1 MFSARSKN
9 TQTKSSSGS
18 TTIKSK
24 VLYSEDSR
32 LIEPKFLVKQFDYL
46 EGRNYRQ
53 SDKPNES
60 FMPCDDEEF
69 ERLQVNYLLFR
80 SIFASQFFAPIEES
94 LKKGIKVLEVSTGPG
109 WWLMGMAKDYPRSHF
124 TGVDLMIYPIT
135 LPPKNCHFRVLDMSK
150 GLPYADNTFDFVAQH
165 DTLYRYSQ
173 KDWDCLIPE
182 MIRVTKPGGYIELVE
197 NGGVFQDIG
206 PNMSIW
212 TMRLAVSLQ
221 TRGINLKNAS
231 TLSTILEGHEQL
243 EVIHSS
249 HRSTPVGWYGKTGD
263 IALDSLDRLFY
274 AVKPKVCEDW
284 SMSPAKYDKVTK
296 AASAECKDFRSW
308 VNIHYLV
315 AAKKW

>member
-1 MFSARSKN
+1 
-9 TQTKSSSGS
+9 
-18 TTIKSK
+18 
-24 VLYSEDSR
+24 
-32 LIEPKFLVKQFDYL
+32 
-46 EGRNYRQ
+46 
-53 SDKPNES
+53 
-60 FMPCDDEEF
+60 
-69 ERLQVNYLLFR
+69 
-80 SIFASQFFAPIEES
+80 
-94 LKKGIKVLEVSTGPG
+94 
-109 WWLMGMAKDYPRSHF
+109 MGMAKDYPRSHF

-135 LPPKNCHFRVLDMSK
+135 SPPKNCHFRVSDMSK
-150 GLPYADNTFDFVAQH
+150 GLPYPDNSFDFVAQH
-165 DTLYRYSQ
+165 DALYRYSQ
-173 KDWDCLIPE
+173 ADWDILLPE
-182 MIRVTKPGGYIELVE
+182 MIRVAKPGGYIELVE

-212 TMRLAVSLQ
+212 TMRRKAFFFIKYIYISIIHLCLKTLYNYIYTVAVSLQ
-221 TRGINLKNAS
+221 TRGINLKTAS
-231 TLSTILEGHEQL
+231 TLSSILDGYEQL
-243 EVIHSS
+243 DVIQAS